1 MQALIVYESA
11 WGNTQEIAEAISQ
24 GLSEEDIDCQLS
36 DIQEAPALNQVDVD
50 LLVVGAPT
58 HAFGLSREATREE
71 AHHRGGALIVSG
83 IREWFDSAPVS
94 LTVATFDTHV
104 RHPNLPGHASRK
116 AAKKLRKLG
125 CTLLTDP
132 ESFNVEDYDGPLSP
146 GEHDRARAWGHE
158 LGRRLMGRY
167 PAEQEA

>member
-11 WGNTQEIAEAISQ
+11 WGNTKDIAQAIGQ
-24 GLSEEDIDCQLS
+24 GLSEEDIHLQLS
-36 DIQEAPALNQVDVD
+36 AVQDAPALQQVAVD

-58 HAFGLSREATREE
+58 HAFGLSRESTRED
-71 AHHRGGALIVSG
+71 AHHRGGALISSG
-83 IREWFDSAPVS
+83 VREWLDTGPVA

-116 AAKKLRKLG
+116 IAKKLKKLG
-125 CTLLTDP
+125 CTVLTDP
-132 ESFNVEDYDGPLSP
+132 ESFNVDDYDGPLSP

-167 PAEQEA
+167 YEHQP